1 MNAPL
6 KNALAPTQDL
16 HSRSKKWLETSPSI
30 EEVRKAINSI
40 VERVRA
46 AVLPNDEVSSST
58 VDTLTEYFVEIGGEL
73 TSVASL
79 DDGPAPSTI
88 LVVDVMQSSPEPDYS
103 SLCPDTRP
111 TEPLTREQKRQAL
124 EGLKSLLR
132 RPEGF

>member
-1 MNAPL
+1 MNVSVKNAP
-6 KNALAPTQDL
+6 APTQDL
-16 HSRSKKWLETSPSI
+16 HIRSKKWLEASPSI

-46 AVLPNDEVSSST
+46 AVLPNDEISSST
-58 VDTLTEYFVEIGGEL
+58 VETLTEYFVEIGGEL

-79 DDGPAPSTI
+79 EDGPAPSTI
-88 LVVDVMQSSPEPDYS
+88 LVVDARQSSLEPDCS
-103 SLCPDTRP
+103 ALCPDTNP